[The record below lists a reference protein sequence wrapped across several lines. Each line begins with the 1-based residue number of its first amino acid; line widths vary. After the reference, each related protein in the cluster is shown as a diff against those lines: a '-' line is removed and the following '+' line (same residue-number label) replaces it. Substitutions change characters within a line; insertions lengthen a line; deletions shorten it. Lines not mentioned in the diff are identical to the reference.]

1 MTILITG
8 WTLIYITATPRK
20 YEDHALTGYD
30 TVASHKCKCNSGLI
44 NIIHSCYI
52 LTVIVHPDAGTDN
65 SFMRTSDLLS
75 QLYPIPVGNGTA
87 ITDIRHDVWGK
98 KLSKSKGIKNY

>member
-1 MTILITG
+1 MTSPITE
-8 WTLIYITATPRK
+8 WTSIYITATPRK